1 LSGWNDDREACT
13 PDALNRIANDKNVTI
28 RKSFWEL
35 KLNQIL
41 MRAVFKQIIIPNH
54 KPIFSAYC
62 INCNQE
68 TQNYVCHPE

>member
-13 PDALNRIANDKNVTI
+13 PDGLNRIANDKKVTI
-28 RKSFWEL
+28 RKCFWEF

-54 KPIFSAYC
+54 KSTFSA
-62 INCNQE
+62 
-68 TQNYVCHPE
+68 